1 MTTLDAQSYV
11 RAILTLYTLNIRKGI
26 LLTVPHTFPFGADK
40 ENLCNNQQLLL
51 LLIIFFILMTLL
63 HDSGVIL

>member
-1 MTTLDAQSYV
+1 MTTLDTQSYV
-11 RAILTLYTLNIRKGI
+11 RATLTLYTLNIRKGI
-26 LLTVPHTFPFGADK
+26 LLTVFPYIPFGADK
-40 ENLCNNQQLLL
+40 ENLCNNQQLL